1 MQRCLR
7 RVSRFLWTSCF
18 IGRLNSC
25 SETVGESQ
33 GYISGS
39 TQRQCDISYRKS
51 CRAIIASALS
61 NKLKF
66 SQVLGCVVT
75 KCSQRGDPPD
85 DPIILRSRYPASRT
99 SYRITNRGTC
109 RRKELSAKEPSPC
122 DCMASWIVVSLQSKV
137 DAVLPAREII
147 IVLHWWSVQGRMKVY
162 GAIEWMKCCASHCM
176 KKVGS

>member
-1 MQRCLR
+1 MKAKDT
-7 RVSRFLWTSCF
+7 SRALLNANVIFH
-18 IGRLNSC
+18 IGRA
-25 SETVGESQ
+25 
-33 GYISGS
+33 
-39 TQRQCDISYRKS
+39 KS

-99 SYRITNRGTC
+99 SYRITIGVPQEVRMDLHRNRGTC